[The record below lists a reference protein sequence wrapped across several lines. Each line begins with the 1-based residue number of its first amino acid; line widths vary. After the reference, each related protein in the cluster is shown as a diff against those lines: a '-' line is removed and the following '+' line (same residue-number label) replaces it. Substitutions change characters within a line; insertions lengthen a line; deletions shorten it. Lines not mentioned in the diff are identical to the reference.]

1 MKILSGILGL
11 ALASAVAIVPA
22 NAADMY
28 RAPEAGGYKDAPA
41 YVGVN
46 WSGAYL
52 GGHVGGVS
60 ASDKVTDLEGYGF
73 FPSLTNKAS
82 GVFGGGQLGYNWQRG
97 NIVFGVE
104 ADLGIMGINHTVTER
119 ISASIKD
126 NYYADVTGRLGYAF
140 GSALVYA
147 KGGVAYFN
155 GEAKVVNPGRTFT
168 AAQDFTGWTVGGGLE
183 YALSP
188 AWSVKGEY
196 QHFDFGTADS
206 AIYGCCK
213 GGAMYNFH
221 YAHGLPAD
229 AVSAGVN
236 YHISSG
242 YEPLK

>member
-1 MKILSGILGL
+1 MNKFSGILGL
-11 ALASAVAIVPA
+11 TLTSVVAIASA

-28 RAPEAGGYKDAPA
+28 RAPAGGYKDTPA
-41 YVGVN
+41 YVGVD

-52 GGHVGGVS
+52 GGHVGGLW

-119 ISASIKD
+119 IPASIKD

-155 GEAKVVNPGRTFT
+155 GEAKVVNPSRTFT
-168 AAQDFTGWTVGGGLE
+168 AARDFTGWTVGGGLE

-196 QHFDFGTADS
+196 QHFDFGTANS

-213 GGAMYNFH
+213 GGNMYNFH
-221 YAHGLPAD
+221 YAHDLTAD

-236 YHISSG
+236 YHISPG